1 MKHFTST
8 NREYCGS
15 HRCFKDYTAVLRALR
30 VRSVR
35 RGVWNRA
42 LSRLEKAQVD
52 LTLRVV
58 NKVRSP
64 LLARVLESIIEKLQ
78 SAMENRVL
86 RIICSVGF
94 PMARRLGEIAKGW
107 GNESAEK
114 WVHDRGFARFLA
126 VMDLNMST
134 PRLDCQC

>member
-1 MKHFTST
+1 M
-8 NREYCGS
+8 
-15 HRCFKDYTAVLRALR
+15 
-30 VRSVR
+30 R

-52 LTLRVV
+52 LTLKVV
-58 NKVRSP
+58 KKVRSP

-78 SAMENRVL
+78 SAMESRVL

-134 PRLDCQC
+134 PRLDC